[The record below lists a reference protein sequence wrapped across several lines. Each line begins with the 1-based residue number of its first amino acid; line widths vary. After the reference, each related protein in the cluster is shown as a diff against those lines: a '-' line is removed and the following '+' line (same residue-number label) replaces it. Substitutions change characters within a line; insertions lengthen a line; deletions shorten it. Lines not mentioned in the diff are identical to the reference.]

1 MEQKELNLCEI
12 LKGHV
17 DEIFYSPLLGDVRID
32 ISGSLLRIT
41 KATDRERS
49 FLLNNNGKINQYSE
63 LMLFPS
69 KDQRDWDK
77 WIKEHKK
84 VTYDDIE
91 KCLAKQF
98 WCGIENINC
107 TSKKQL
113 DKLYAINKL
122 MNVQKWIEK
131 GWQPNWSDLIQDKF
145 FILWRNERNALDV
158 STHSQIQTSSIYFS
172 SKANAHK
179 AIEIL
184 GEDVI
189 RTALTTDW

>member
-1 MEQKELNLCEI
+1 MNKELNLCEI

-17 DEIFYSPLLGDVRID
+17 GEIFYSPLLGDVRIN

-41 KATDRERS
+41 KATERRYS
-49 FLLNNNGKINQYSE
+49 FLLNNNGKINKDSE

-98 WCGIENINC
+98 WCGIENTNC

-113 DKLYAINKL
+113 EKLIAINKL
-122 MNVQKWIEK
+122 MNVQKYIEK

-145 FILWRNERNALDV
+145 FILWRNERNTLEV
-158 STHSQIQTSSIYFS
+158 STHSQMQTSNIYFS
-172 SKANAHK
+172 SKENAHK

-189 RTALTTDW
+189 RIALTTDW